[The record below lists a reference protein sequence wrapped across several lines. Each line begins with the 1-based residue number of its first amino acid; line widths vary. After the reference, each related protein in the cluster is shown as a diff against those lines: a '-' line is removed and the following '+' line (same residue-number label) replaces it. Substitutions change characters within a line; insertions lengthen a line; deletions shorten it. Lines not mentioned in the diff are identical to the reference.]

1 MIAYTMLGTNDPK
14 RARAFYEPLMA
25 ALGAKVV
32 DAYTSETRTWF
43 GKGGAGMLAVGAPGD
58 GKAATAGNGA
68 MIAIAADSQA
78 QVKDVHAKALAA
90 GATNE
95 GDPGMRTAPFYGAYF
110 RDHDGN
116 KVCVFTMA
124 G

>member
-58 GKAATAGNGA
+58 GKAATAGNGT
-68 MIAIAADSQA
+68 MISIAADSQA
-78 QVKDVHAKALAA
+78 QVADVHAKALAA
-90 GATNE
+90 GASNE

-116 KVCVFTMA
+116 KVCIFTM
-124 G
+124 GS